1 MYYPQLWEA
10 GQTSNICLT
19 SVISFLSLSLKED
32 LNARIKWKEGTFTVF
47 FHCRIICQLGKMKRT
62 LILSQQ
68 ELLTFTN
75 LLKNSAHKTLVK
87 DGVAILMDFQR
98 TLFYQNRL
106 IHSLPLLLILIV
118 KMRMKFFLSSE
129 ENQTIGHQVLMSAKL
144 QQVRKLF
151 TD

>member
-1 MYYPQLWEA
+1 
-10 GQTSNICLT
+10 
-19 SVISFLSLSLKED
+19 
-32 LNARIKWKEGTFTVF
+32 
-47 FHCRIICQLGKMKRT
+47 MKRT
-62 LILSQQ
+62 LILSRQ

-98 TLFYQNRL
+98 TLFYQNLL
-106 IHSLPLLLILIV
+106 IRSLPLLLILIV

-129 ENQTIGHQVLMSAKL
+129 GNQTIGHQVLMSAKL

-151 TD
+151 AD